1 VLAVLAWI
9 LVAGLSEAA
18 AESRVEQYFRDLRS
32 LRAEFVQ
39 EVFDANLR
47 PTETSSGRMVMQRP
61 GRFRWD
67 YDKPFTQVIVADG
80 VRLWHYDKELQQVT
94 VRQLSAALGS
104 TPLALLSGA
113 APIEDAFIV
122 GPASTRDGLQWYAL
136 RPKDEQAEFRLLRVA
151 FKGDVL
157 RSIELEDAFDQRTRL
172 SFSRLERNVPI
183 DPSLLRFVPP
193 AGVDVVGDGL

>member
-1 VLAVLAWI
+1 
-9 LVAGLSEAA
+9 
-18 AESRVEQYFRDLRS
+18 LRS
-32 LRAEFVQ
+32 LRADFVQ

-94 VRQLSAALGS
+94 VRQMSAALGS

-113 APIEDAFIV
+113 APIEDAFSV
-122 GPASTRDGLQWYAL
+122 GAPITRDGLQWYDL

-157 RSIELEDAFDQRTRL
+157 RSIELQDAFDQRTRL
-172 SFSRLERNVPI
+172 SFSGLERNVPI
-183 DPSLLRFVPP
+183 DPQLLRFVPP